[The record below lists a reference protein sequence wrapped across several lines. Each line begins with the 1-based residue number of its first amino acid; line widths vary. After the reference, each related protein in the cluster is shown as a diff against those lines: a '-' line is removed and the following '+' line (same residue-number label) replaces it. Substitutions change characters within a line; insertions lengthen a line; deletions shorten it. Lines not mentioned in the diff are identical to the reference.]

1 MSKTNATRDV
11 AAGVGG
17 AGGWFDHPHPVV
29 QTIRKTLALP
39 TQDNNLVEAAEALWA
54 KADSMSSWQRA
65 N

>member
-1 MSKTNATRDV
+1 M

-39 TQDNNLVEAAEALWA
+39 TQDKNLVEAAEALWA